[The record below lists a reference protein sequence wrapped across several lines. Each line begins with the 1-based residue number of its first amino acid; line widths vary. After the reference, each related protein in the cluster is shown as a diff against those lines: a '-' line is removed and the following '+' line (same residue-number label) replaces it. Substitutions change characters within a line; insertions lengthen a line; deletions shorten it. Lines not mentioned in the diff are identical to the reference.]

1 MIIGGVSAGWTGDI
15 ELVSPYGNT
24 IPDCLSNLSPFTK
37 GHIHGSAGAALAS
50 GTYDGGI
57 RVSFLASFQ
66 LKSRFMIFLPTEQRF
81 RIPRIFHVAVS
92 YN

>member
-1 MIIGGVSAGWTGDI
+1 MIIGGATENMGYIGDI

-37 GHIHGSAGAALAS
+37 GHVHGSAGAALAS

-57 RVSFLASFQ
+57 RVSWQ
-66 LKSRFMIFLPTEQRF
+66 
-81 RIPRIFHVAVS
+81 VS
-92 YN
+92 S